1 MVILSLYAWY
11 LVECLACTKCS
22 VRIKGKKRRRKR
34 GKKENRR
41 GLLGKEL

>member
-1 MVILSLYAWY
+1 MVILSLYAWC

-34 GKKENRR
+34 KREERKKIE
-41 GLLGKEL
+41 EVY